1 MPEVWLR
8 TNRRVIVLGFLP
20 VGLLGAASVLLY
32 QKAASNL
39 MVAVSGGMLALSVLL
54 LGILV
59 KFLASPRVAYSDG
72 HVLFY
77 LKAGGPIAVPVH
89 VVEAFFL
96 GQGPAHLPLGPAD
109 NQLTINLV
117 ARLSQKERQ
126 WAEIDVKPA
135 LGRWSE
141 GYISIRGSWCEPLNG
156 ELIRRL
162 NRRLG
167 EVSRELQA
175 DCKIES

>member
-8 TNRRVIVLGFLP
+8 SNRRVIALGLVPVL
-20 VGLLGAASVLLY
+20 LLGAASVLLLL
-32 QKAASNL
+32 KATSSL
-39 MVAVSGGMLALSVLL
+39 LTGLALLL
-54 LGILV
+54 LTLSVFLWGILV
-59 KFLASPRVAYSDG
+59 KYLLSPRVAYSAG

-77 LKAGGPIAVPVH
+77 LKAGAPIAVPVH

-96 GQGPAHLPLGPAD
+96 GQGPAHLPLIPAD
-109 NQLTINLV
+109 SQVAINLV
-117 ARLSQKERQ
+117 ARLSQKEPQ

-162 NRRLG
+162 NSRLG
-167 EVSRELQA
+167 EVSREQQA
-175 DCKIES
+175 LVEVP

>member
-8 TNRRVIVLGFLP
+8 SNRRVIALGLVP
-20 VGLLGAASVLLY
+20 IVLLGVTSVLLY
-32 QKAASNL
+32 MKTASTL
-39 MVAVSGGMLALSVLL
+39 LAGLAVGMLVLSLIL
-54 LGILV
+54 SGILLRNLV
-59 KFLASPRVAYSDG
+59 SPRIAYSDG
-72 HVLFY
+72 QVLFY

-96 GQGPAHLPLGPAD
+96 GQGPAHLPIGDAD
-109 NQLTINLV
+109 SQVTINLV
-117 ARLSQKERQ
+117 ARLSQKEPQ
-126 WAEIDVKPA
+126 WAELEVKPA

-156 ELIRRL
+156 EVIRRL

-167 EVSRELQA
+167 EVSREQQA
-175 DCKIES
+175 SVESSS